1 MNIKLTQITEDDID
15 AVLGIEK
22 LSFPSPWSK
31 RLFLDELANPNSHII
46 LAKDDMGHILG
57 FACFWIVLDEAHI
70 LKVVVHPGFR
80 RQGVAKRL
88 LSYVLGYAKEKRV
101 NYFALEVRHLNEA
114 AIELYK
120 GFGFKV
126 VGVRKGYYTDTGE
139 DAVLM
144 ELEDK

>member
-88 LSYVLGYAKEKRV
+88 LSYVLGYVKEKRV